1 MGSLPEGYVPLSRRL
16 PPGKPA
22 RTDAQKQADH
32 WREHNQSLA
41 EKNAARGK
49 ELREK
54 NGAIPSLNS
63 LYNRESDKAQQA
75 ARQAEIDASPHSF
88 VNRIPSSMLPP
99 SDPIVQEFK
108 RKHFGQPTHEQEME
122 SLRAERDVYR
132 DGFNRLEKAIE
143 GA

>member
-1 MGSLPEGYVPLSRRL
+1 MGSLPEGYRPIGFQYSK
-16 PPGKPA
+16 PQPA

-32 WREHNQSLA
+32 WREHNQSLT
-41 EKNAARGK
+41 EKNTARGK

-54 NGAIPSLNS
+54 NGDVPSLNS
-63 LYNRESDKAQQA
+63 LYNLESDKAQQA
-75 ARQAEIDASPHSF
+75 ARQAEIDASPNSL

-108 RKHFGQPTHEQEME
+108 RKHFGLPTHEQEME

-132 DGFNRLEKAIE
+132 DGFNRLEKAIKGE
-143 GA
+143 